1 MLEKYNEWKQ
11 HCFVALQHC
20 YNEWEQKI
28 WGIKESDEKPNGK
41 ISES

>member
-1 MLEKYNEWKQ
+1 MLEKYNEWK
-11 HCFVALQHC
+11 
-20 YNEWEQKI
+20 QKI